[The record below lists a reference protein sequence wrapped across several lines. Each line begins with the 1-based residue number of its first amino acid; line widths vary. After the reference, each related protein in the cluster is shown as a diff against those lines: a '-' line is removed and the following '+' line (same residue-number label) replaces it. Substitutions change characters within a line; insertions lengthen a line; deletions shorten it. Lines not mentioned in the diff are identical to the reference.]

1 MCIFYISSIDSTFVY
16 VYVIYII
23 YKIHLVI
30 IKLQAL
36 ERRYTNYATAA
47 IFLSRIVAVDTH

>member
-16 VYVIYII
+16 VYVIY
-23 YKIHLVI
+23 YKIYLVI
-30 IKLQAL
+30 KWQAL

>member
-23 YKIHLVI
+23 KYLVI